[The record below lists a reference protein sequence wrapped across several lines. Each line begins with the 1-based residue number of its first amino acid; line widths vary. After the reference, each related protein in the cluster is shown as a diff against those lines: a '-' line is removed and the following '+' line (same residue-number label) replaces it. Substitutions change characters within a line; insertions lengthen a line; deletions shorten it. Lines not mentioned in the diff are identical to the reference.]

1 VIKVENLHKNFDELA
16 ALNDFSINV
25 KSGSVYGLIG
35 INGSGKT
42 TALKAITGII
52 RPDRGDVSFDGEA
65 VYENLRV
72 KRRMG
77 FIPDDLH
84 FFGSYTLKDSA
95 EFYRR
100 LFPRWDNSRYREMSE
115 IFGLPVRKRMNR
127 FSKGML
133 KQAAFILTMA
143 AKPDFLILDEPIDGL
158 DPIVR
163 KLVWKY
169 IMADAAE
176 RNMSVLVS
184 SHNLREMEGVCDTVG
199 IVDKGRIVLERDLD
213 ELRSDIHKVQ
223 TAWSKPADGDAIAGL
238 PNLKV
243 LRREKS
249 GAVEHLI
256 IRANRELLEVKINEM
271 RPLLFDMLPLSL
283 EEIFIYELGGER
295 DEIKQLL
302 F

>member
-1 VIKVENLHKNFDELA
+1 MIRAEHLHKNFDDFA
-16 ALNDFSINV
+16 ALSDMTINV

-35 INGSGKT
+35 VNGSGKT
-42 TALKAITGII
+42 TALKTITGII
-52 RPDRGDVSFDGEA
+52 RPDGGEVDFDGEP
-65 VYENLRV
+65 VYENLKV
-72 KRRMG
+72 KQRMG

-95 EFYRR
+95 QFYKR
-100 LFPRWDNSRYREMSE
+100 LFLRWDNGRYREMLE
-115 IFGLPVRKRMNR
+115 LFALPESKRLSR

-143 AKPDFLILDEPIDGL
+143 TKPDYLILDEPIDGL

-169 IMADAAE
+169 IMADVAE
-176 RNMSVLVS
+176 REMSVLVS

-223 TAWSKPADGDAIAGL
+223 AAWSKPADSEVIGNDSD
-238 PNLKV
+238 LKI

-256 IRANRELLEVKINEM
+256 IRANRDLLETKIGELQ
-271 RPLLFDMLPLSL
+271 PLVFDLLPLSL

-295 DEIKQLL
+295 DALKQLL